1 MRQLQGAF
9 NKVYM
14 LKMFIHRAIVVEMGD
29 VAAIMKVLPES
40 PETDVRKLKED
51 LRRNLSNICTLNKI
65 EEQELAFGLKALR
78 LEVIVPD
85 EGGKIGSVESAIQAT
100 HGVGQVDTDEVS
112 LV

>member
-1 MRQLQGAF
+1 
-9 NKVYM
+9 M
-14 LKMFIHRAIVVEMGD
+14 LKMFIHWAVGIEMGD

-40 PETDVRKLKED
+40 PDTDVGKLKED
-51 LRRNLSNICTLNKI
+51 LRKNLSKICTLNKI

-85 EGGKIGSVESAIQAT
+85 EEGRIGSVESAIQAT